1 MGKMDTFLSNIFPWM
16 GGGGQHPA
24 PPAQAAAA
32 AAPHM
37 ATVPASIPMDYVTT
51 TTTTTTASVP
61 SSPLDVSIRR
71 KRKCRRTSTPAL
83 IHYGATMASTAAAT
97 TTTTS
102 VALVENEEDLLQGTE
117 SERPLKMFRGET
129 QKIGLFVS
137 STKSTAT
144 VTLDVCESETK
155 SKSSPLE
162 QLPEDLVAHAL
173 SFLGTAQ
180 DRFALQCTNKQFQRL
195 SNDASHLAAVQVG
208 GDEETG
214 LHGIVLETDTPDTAS
229 AKLTPFAMAGN
240 LEALYMY
247 VSQAKY
253 CLVIWL

>member
-16 GGGGQHPA
+16 NGGQHQAAPL
-24 PPAQAAAA
+24 PPAEAVV
-32 AAPHM
+32 APHI
-37 ATVPASIPMDYVTT
+37 AVPVAMDYVTAA
-51 TTTTTTASVP
+51 TTASIP
-61 SSPLDVSIRR
+61 SSPLDGSIRR

-83 IHYGATMASTAAAT
+83 INYGAAATMAAAAST
-97 TTTTS
+97 DAATAS
-102 VALVENEEDLLQGTE
+102 VLVENDDLLQSAAE
-117 SERPLKMFRGET
+117 LERPLKMFRGET
-129 QKIGLFVS
+129 QKIGIVVS
-137 STKSTAT
+137 KSTTAS
-144 VTLDVCESETK
+144 VTEDVGEK

-214 LHGIVLETDTPDTAS
+214 LHGIVLETDTPDSAS

-240 LEALYMY
+240 LEALYM
-247 VSQAKY
+247 
-253 CLVIWL
+253 

>member
-16 GGGGQHPA
+16 GGGGGGQHPA
-24 PPAQAAAA
+24 PPPAQAAA

-37 ATVPASIPMDYVTT
+37 ATVTASIPMDYV
-51 TTTTTTASVP
+51 TTTTASVP

-71 KRKCRRTSTPAL
+71 KRKSRRTSTPAL
-83 IHYGATMASTAAAT
+83 IHYGATMASTAAATT

-253 CLVIWL
+253 LLVIWL

>member
-16 GGGGQHPA
+16 NGGQHQAAPL
-24 PPAQAAAA
+24 PPAEAVV
-32 AAPHM
+32 AP
-37 ATVPASIPMDYVTT
+37 VPACMPMDYVTT
-51 TTTTTTASVP
+51 TAATTASIP
-61 SSPLDVSIRR
+61 SSPLDGSIRR

-83 IHYGATMASTAAAT
+83 INYGATLAAAASTDAS
-97 TTTTS
+97 TTS
-102 VALVENEEDLLQGTE
+102 ILVENDDLLQSAAAE
-117 SERPLKMFRGET
+117 LERPLKMFRGET
-129 QKIGLFVS
+129 QKIGIVVS
-137 STKSTAT
+137 KSTLASVT
-144 VTLDVCESETK
+144 VDVGESEK

-214 LHGIVLETDTPDTAS
+214 LHGIVLETDTPDSAS

-240 LEALYMY
+240 LEALYM
-247 VSQAKY
+247 
-253 CLVIWL
+253 